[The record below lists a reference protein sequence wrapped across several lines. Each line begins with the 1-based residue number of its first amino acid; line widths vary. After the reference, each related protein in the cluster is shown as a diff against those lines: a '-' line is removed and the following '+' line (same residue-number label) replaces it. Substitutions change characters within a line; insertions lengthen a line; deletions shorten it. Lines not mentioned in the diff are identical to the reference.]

1 MKVRKI
7 AANAVAFSYE
17 NIEDFVTNVFLV
29 ETPSKFFVIDTYCG
43 SDAMKPVL
51 ERINHSSKNK
61 EIIVINSHFHWDH
74 VWGNASFIGKDII
87 SHEICR
93 KFLDEQ
99 WEKQMKH
106 NRQYILGR
114 AEKQLPNITFKEKI
128 IFYDEGIELFYSP
141 GHTIDSIS
149 LFDHNEKVLYAGDNL
164 EKPIIYVENNDIKTY
179 IKSLKNYLNYKPK
192 KIVAGHSLDLKEEDI
207 FSTIEYLKGL
217 SEGRKFTFKTD
228 YERKIHYQNI
238 SMINKK

>member
-1 MKVRKI
+1 MNICKI
-7 AANAVAFSYE
+7 AANAVAFSYN
-17 NIEDFVTNVFLV
+17 NIEDFTTNVFLI
-29 ETPSKFFVIDTYCG
+29 ETSSKFFVMDTYCG
-43 SDAMKPVL
+43 SDAIKPIL
-51 ERINHSSKNK
+51 EEINLSSKNK

-74 VWGNASFIGKDII
+74 VWGNISFAKKDII

-93 KFLDEQ
+93 KLLHEQ
-99 WEKQMKH
+99 WENQIKN
-106 NRQYILGR
+106 NRRYILGR
-114 AEKQLPNITFKEKI
+114 ANKRLPNITFKEKM

-149 LFDHNEKVLYAGDNL
+149 LFDHNERVLYAGDNL
-164 EKPIIYVENNDIKTY
+164 EKPIIYVENNDINTY
-179 IKSLKNYLNYKPK
+179 IKSLENYLNYKPK

-217 SEGRKFTFKTD
+217 SEGREFTFKTD

-238 SMINKK
+238 NMMNKK